1 MFIDAFGIQE
11 KILVGIKDIN
21 MKVEV
26 NFQEKEQVRRPRIL
40 SEKTYNG
47 NHQVRAQNTEN
58 VINRQW
64 WNCSSLNWFWFK
76 IF

>member
-26 NFQEKEQVRRPRIL
+26 NFQEKKQVWSPHIL
-40 SEKTYNG
+40 SERSYIA
-47 NHQVRAQNTEN
+47 NHQVRAQNAEN
-58 VINRQW
+58 VTNGQW
-64 WNCSSLNWFWFK
+64 WNCCGLNLVLV
-76 IF
+76 